1 MELENDGVSQVGRG
15 KPVEKRN
22 KLNANV
28 RPSFDIATEQALP
41 FRSTSDL
48 KFVNTEKILAEKE
61 HHEARIPQVNIK
73 SYLLSSVE
81 KTPPSRVL
89 YHTPGLTQGKP
100 VMQEFLHSKHL
111 TYHER

>member
-1 MELENDGVSQVGRG
+1 MHTVRLSKPLEKFNKSGY
-15 KPVEKRN
+15 KPN
-22 KLNANV
+22 
-28 RPSFDIATEQALP
+28 FDLTADPALP

-61 HHEARIPQVNIK
+61 HHEARIPQVKVK

-89 YHTPGLTQGKP
+89 YHTPGQTQGKEGKP
-100 VMQEFLHSKHL
+100 VMQEFLHSKLL